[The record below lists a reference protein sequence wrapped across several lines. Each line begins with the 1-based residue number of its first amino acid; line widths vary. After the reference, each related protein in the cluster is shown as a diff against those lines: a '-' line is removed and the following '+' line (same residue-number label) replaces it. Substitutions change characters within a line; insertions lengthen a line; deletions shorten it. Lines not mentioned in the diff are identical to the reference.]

1 MGNIYDK
8 RRSEAIK
15 GGSGSFAAANKDS
28 GLYTYKLERTNAKG
42 RREVH
47 VAAGKFV
54 GAAVMVKGRPTP
66 GLEALNWAKRY
77 PGWELCFA

>member
-8 RRSEAIK
+8 RRAEAIR
-15 GGSGSFAAANKDS
+15 GSGSFAAANKDS
-28 GLYTYKLERTNAKG
+28 GLYTFKLERTNAKG

-47 VAAGKFV
+47 SAAGKFV
-54 GAAVMVKGRPTP
+54 GAAQRIDGKLVP
-66 GLEALNWAKRY
+66 GADAKNWGKRY